1 MSMSGMMLDDGSVP
15 RGQPLTLCSR
25 SASLVQADAGH
36 ERDEDDPE
44 QQGGLVVGQ
53 RVVEQRVHHTC
64 THIHQLIEPAAASH
78 MPTASFVSMGE
89 AVHH

>member
-1 MSMSGMMLDDGSVP
+1 MSGVMVVDGSVP

-25 SASLVQADAGH
+25 SAYSLVQADAGH

-53 RVVEQRVHHTC
+53 RVVEQRVRHTR

-78 MPTASFVSMGE
+78 MPTASFVSPI
-89 AVHH
+89 